1 VINKVIRVAKMA
13 ATEILKIYVENNFSI
28 LSKDD
33 NSPVTKADLIANEII
48 IKELGKISDY
58 PIITEEI
65 PVAYKKRKNWKKFW
79 LVDPLDG
86 TKDFIAKNGEFTIN
100 IALIEKNK
108 PVLGVVYIPVC
119 DEVYYAEIEKGAFKN
134 GTRIFN
140 SSNRK
145 KLIATDSNFHSTQD
159 VQDFFRKFDIQNVI
173 KYGSSIKICKLA
185 EGSIDVNQTI
195 LTGVAE
201 HRIQPNTY
209 LTATCISSER
219 AYFIT
224 LFDATRDG
232 LIDQIISST
241 SKTKLRSYAPY
252 WYDEGMSSSDSI
264 TSNWESSFSSG
275 HLVYG
280 KGDIDAQI
288 AAYGETSESFK
299 ND

>member
-1 VINKVIRVAKMA
+1 MATSRVSFT
-13 ATEILKIYVENNFSI
+13 TETLAILNMLES
-28 LSKDD
+28 
-33 NSPVTKADLIANEII
+33 
-48 IKELGKISDY
+48 
-58 PIITEEI
+58 
-65 PVAYKKRKNWKKFW
+65 
-79 LVDPLDG
+79 
-86 TKDFIAKNGEFTIN
+86 GETIN
-100 IALIEKNK
+100 YDW
-108 PVLGVVYIPVC
+108 VV
-119 DEVYYAEIEKGAFKN
+119 DEDY
-134 GTRIFN
+134 
-140 SSNRK
+140 
-145 KLIATDSNFHSTQD
+145 
-159 VQDFFRKFDIQNVI
+159 
-173 KYGSSIKICKLA
+173 SIVLA
-185 EGSIDVNQTI
+185 EGSIDVNQTL

-252 WYDEGMSSSDSI
+252 WYDEGMPSSDSI